1 MTRTIF
7 LPEHEQFRDSVSK
20 FIDSEITPHYH
31 QWEND
36 GQVSREIWRKMGEQG
51 YLVASMP
58 EEFGGV
64 GADHL
69 YSIIIGEEM
78 CKKCYSAG
86 VGFGLHSDI
95 IVPYIIQHGTQTQKE
110 KYLPGTLSG
119 EIITAIAMTEPGT
132 GSDLQGVQT
141 RAVVDGDD
149 YVINGSK
156 TFISNGQLADLVIV
170 VCKTENGFS
179 LILVEAEAPG
189 FSKGSNLEKIGMK
202 AQDTSELFFDDCRVP
217 RSNVLGPE
225 HMGFLV
231 LMQELPQERIGI
243 ASGAICVAE
252 SILEETVEYVK
263 ERKAFGRP
271 IASFQNTQFELA
283 QLDSEVTAIRVFVDH
298 CLLLHGDKK
307 LDDVTAAKAKLLATE
322 LQKKVVDRCLQLHG
336 GYGYMWEYRVARMY
350 ADTRV
355 STIYGGTSEIMKLII
370 GRRLVGK

>member
-20 FIDSEITPHYH
+20 FIDSEITPHYE
-31 QWEND
+31 QWEKD

-69 YSIIIGEEM
+69 YSTIIGEEM

-95 IVPYIIQHGTQTQKE
+95 IVPYIIQHGSQAQKE

-119 EIITAIAMTEPGT
+119 DIITAIAMTEPGT

-141 RAVVDGDD
+141 KAVVDGDD
-149 YVINGSK
+149 YIINGSK
-156 TFISNGQLADLVIV
+156 TFISNGQMADLVIV

-179 LILVEAEAPG
+179 LILVENGTPG

-202 AQDTSELFFDDCRVP
+202 AQDTSELFFEDCRVP
-217 RSNVLGPE
+217 RTNVLGPE
-225 HMGFLV
+225 HMGFFV

-298 CLLLHGDKK
+298 CLLLHSDKK

-322 LQKKVVDRCLQLHG
+322 LQKKVVDKCLQLHG

-370 GRRLVGK
+370 GRRLIGK